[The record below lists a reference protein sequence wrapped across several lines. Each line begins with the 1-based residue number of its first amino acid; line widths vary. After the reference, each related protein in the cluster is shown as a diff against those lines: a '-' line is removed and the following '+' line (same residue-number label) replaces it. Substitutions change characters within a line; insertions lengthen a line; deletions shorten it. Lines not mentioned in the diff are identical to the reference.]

1 MGIKF
6 SSMENLVRLKKIF
19 FDKNVFL
26 TGHTGFKGSWLT
38 LWLYLLGAKVIG
50 VSKDYPSIPSHFEKL
65 RLNKKIINI
74 NLDITNFQK
83 LNSIF
88 RKHKPDIVFH
98 LAAQSL
104 VKKSYEIPNITF
116 LTNTIGTLNVLE
128 CLRKLKKKCISVI
141 TTSDKSYKNLEIK
154 RGYREDDLL
163 GGKDPYSASKASVEI
178 AFQSYLQSFFYKKKN
193 TGIATA
199 RAGNVIGGGDWS
211 KNRIIPDCIKTIKKQ
226 KNLVIRNPLSTRPWQ
241 HVLEPIS
248 GYLILAKKLYET
260 PKKFSGSWN
269 FGPRNKETKNV
280 YDVANIIIK
289 NVYAK
294 KSVKII
300 HQKANFKEANLLKL
314 NSNKANKILKW
325 STKWSMP
332 QALKKTAEWY
342 DIYLRKKNTREV
354 TNNQIKEYFF

>member
-1 MGIKF
+1 MKNLSKF
-6 SSMENLVRLKKIF
+6 YKNKK
-19 FDKNVFL
+19 VFI

-38 LWLYLLGAKVIG
+38 SVLLKFGAKITG
-50 VSKDYPSIPSHFEKL
+50 FSLNDEK
-65 RLNKKIINI
+65 RKNYENFINYKKIKNI
-74 NLDITNFQK
+74 YGNVCDYKK
-83 LNSIF
+83 LKNEIKKS
-88 RKHKPDIVFH
+88 KPHIIFH
-98 LAAQSL
+98 LAAQPL
-104 VKKSYEIPNITF
+104 VAESYINPLETFNTNFIGSVNIFEISKELNIKSI
-116 LTNTIGTLNVLE
+116 V
-128 CLRKLKKKCISVI
+128 VI
-141 TTSDKSYKNLEIK
+141 TSDKCYLNKEIL
-154 RGYREDDLL
+154 RGYKEQDEL

-178 AFQSYLQSFFYKKKN
+178 VFQSYLQSFFYKKKN

-294 KSVKII
+294 KSIKII
-300 HQKANFKEANLLKL
+300 YQKANFKEANLLKL

>member
-1 MGIKF
+1 MKNLSKF
-6 SSMENLVRLKKIF
+6 YKNKK
-19 FDKNVFL
+19 VFI

-38 LWLYLLGAKVIG
+38 SVLLKFGAKITG
-50 VSKDYPSIPSHFEKL
+50 FSLNDEK
-65 RLNKKIINI
+65 RKNYENFINYKKIKNI
-74 NLDITNFQK
+74 YGNVCDYKK
-83 LNSIF
+83 LKNEIKKS
-88 RKHKPDIVFH
+88 KPHIIFH
-98 LAAQSL
+98 LAAQPL
-104 VKKSYEIPNITF
+104 VAESYINPLETFNTNFIGSVNIFEISKELNIKSI
-116 LTNTIGTLNVLE
+116 V
-128 CLRKLKKKCISVI
+128 VI
-141 TTSDKSYKNLEIK
+141 TSDKCYLNKEIL
-154 RGYREDDLL
+154 RGYREQDEL

-294 KSVKII
+294 KSIKII
-300 HQKANFKEANLLKL
+300 YQKANFKEANLLKL

-332 QALKKTAEWY
+332 QALQKTAEWY